1 MSRSRP
7 AVTSGDIAP
16 ELAQLRRRGFVT
28 GGLSLGG
35 LALLTG
41 CDLSTLTGVDGALWT
56 MLRFNDRVQAA
67 LFSRTRLAA
76 TYPTSAITKPF
87 RFNAY
92 YPEWQ
97 VRGIDAAQRR
107 LDVAARVSDKTP
119 WTLEKLL
126 ALPQERQIRRHI
138 CIEGWS
144 QIGEWN
150 GVPRHAFLRHVGADL
165 RSRYVAFKCFD
176 GYSTSLDMESAPL
189 TPEWG
194 APLRLRI
201 PTKLGFKS
209 AKSLQSIEVINRYPG
224 GFWETRDTTG
234 SRGRNQDGSM
244 PRFPRWLSRSGEPV
258 PSRLSLAEPAR
269 V

>member
-1 MSRSRP
+1 MSRSRS

-16 ELAQLRRRGFVT
+16 ELAQLRRRGFLT
-28 GGLSLGG
+28 RGLSLGG
-35 LALLTG
+35 LGLLTG
-41 CDLSTLTGVDGALWT
+41 CDLSTHAGVDAGLWT
-56 MLRFNDRVQAA
+56 VLRFNDRVQAA

-76 TYPTSAITKPF
+76 TYPANAITKPF

-97 VRGIDAAQRR
+97 VRGIDAAQWR
-107 LDVAARVSDKTP
+107 LDVAGRVSDKTP
-119 WTLEKLL
+119 WTLQTLL
-126 ALPQERQIRRHI
+126 ALPQERQITRHI

-150 GVPRHAFLRHVGADL
+150 GIPLHVFLRRVGADL

-176 GYSTSLDMESAPL
+176 GYSTSLDMESALHPQTILAVDFERAPL

-209 AKSLQSIEVINRYPG
+209 AKNLQSIEVTDSYPG
-224 GFWETRDTTG
+224 GFWE
-234 SRGRNQDGSM
+234 NQGYN
-244 PRFPRWLSRSGEPV
+244 WYSG
-258 PSRLSLAEPAR
+258 L
-269 V
+269 